1 MNEILEFLR
10 GLIRPAMVLAFAAC
24 FLWIITSIVPDFFTE
39 DMANLAF
46 KTFIDAILII
56 VGIWIGGRIAK
67 PQ

>member
-1 MNEILEFLR
+1 MNNWLEFIK
-10 GLIRPAMVLAFAAC
+10 GLIRPALVIAFAAC
-24 FLWIITSIVPDFFTE
+24 FLWIITGIVPNFFTE